1 MRGFLPHP
9 DDVPVELALR
19 PSPSLF
25 RQRLHTISLGGIA
38 CNHPRAYRRGM
49 AVEMIIPSLGDSARY
64 PGYVAWCQ
72 KQQDGYRVGIAF
84 IDEQA
89 LFGARMSEQVCQIQH
104 LYQQQALGDSTP
116 TDLEALAQQW
126 VSLHAGE
133 FSEASL
139 EASHTRQI
147 LV

>member
-1 MRGFLPHP
+1 MRGYLPHP

-19 PSPSLF
+19 RSSSLF

-49 AVEMIIPSLGDSARY
+49 AIEMIIPSLGESARY

-104 LYQQQALGDSTP
+104 LYQQQALDESTP
-116 TDLEALAQQW
+116 PDLNALAAQW

-139 EASHTRQI
+139 EATHTRQI